1 MKKFLSLVL
10 TGFIA
15 AASFCGCSSDEIST
29 EDLEYGATL
38 RQLND
43 VPVEICFDSRF
54 FSDEEMRVISNYYN
68 AIQTKD
74 GDLFLSTQSKEYIE
88 YVEKNSGQ
96 TVDAFVEDIYN
107 TTVAGVG
114 GDYTYTY
121 IEAVGCGDKS
131 DDLSINEI
139 IELMNS
145 IYEDSGRDTT
155 FEDTIKESKYAVFD
169 IMADVNGTSYTYNDQ
184 VIYIFNC
191 TDGIY
196 IYG

>member
-1 MKKFLSLVL
+1 MDIQMPNLNSYESASAIRSINREDIKMLPI
-10 TGFIA
+10 IA
-15 AASFCGCSSDEIST
+15 MSA
-29 EDLEYGATL
+29 
-38 RQLND
+38 
-43 VPVEICFDSRF
+43 
-54 FSDEEMRVISNYYN
+54 
-68 AIQTKD
+68 
-74 GDLFLSTQSKEYIE
+74 
-88 YVEKNSGQ
+88 
-96 TVDAFVEDIYN
+96 DAFVEDIYN
-107 TTVAGVG
+107 TTVANIG

-145 IYEDSGRDTT
+145 IYEESGRDTT